1 MILFVLCGFYSFFF
15 FFKQKTAYEMRIS
28 DWSSDVCSSDL
39 DFGVN
44 VSLGRRNPDFGNVVS
59 VMGSVTLPIFAGR
72 RQEPRIAAAE
82 AQAAA
87 ALAERA
93 DALRELEAQFEADLA
108 AWRSAARQWQRSEE
122 HTSELQS
129 LMRNSYAVFCL
140 KKKINYTLHHRTIN
154 HTHTRYK
161 HP

>member
-1 MILFVLCGFYSFFF
+1 
-15 FFKQKTAYEMRIS
+15 MRIS

-39 DFGVN
+39 QRARAAIDLARADKRPDFGVN

-87 ALAERA
+87 ATAEREIGRA
-93 DALRELEAQFEADLA
+93 SGRERVCQDG
-108 AWRSAARQWQRSEE
+108 
-122 HTSELQS
+122 
-129 LMRNSYAVFCL
+129 
-140 KKKINYTLHHRTIN
+140 
-154 HTHTRYK
+154 
-161 HP
+161 

>member
-1 MILFVLCGFYSFFF
+1 MCVFFVAFFF
-15 FFKQKTAYEMRIS
+15 LKQKTAYELRIS

-39 DFGVN
+39 RNRGC
-44 VSLGRRNPDFGNVVS
+44 LGRRNPDFGNVVS

-93 DALRELEAQFEADLA
+93 DAPIGRAACRERV
-108 AWRSAARQWQRSEE
+108 WK
-122 HTSELQS
+122 
-129 LMRNSYAVFCL
+129 YV
-140 KKKINYTLHHRTIN
+140 
-154 HTHTRYK
+154 
-161 HP
+161 